1 MTQETSPALDRLHR
15 VLVEEIGER
24 RPELLDRSFTVAEIY
39 QNLVPY
45 RSHRDRIGVEMNA
58 DYEQALLELLAGE
71 GDYLVLESRTALRQ
85 IREELESLNPDTGI
99 YRDFAAVD
107 VHLNPERL
115 PDDVRARTAAGEA
128 TAREDATEAHA
139 PLEPDP
145 EHEPA
150 GADAG
155 GAGFAFADEP
165 PGPTSGEEGPL
176 PGGGTADAEGH
187 DEEGAPGEADAEG
200 ETGERSPAGADDDGA
215 CRWCRGELPDRDDLH
230 FCPHCG
236 SPVDRIPCPDC
247 GAELD
252 PEWRFC
258 VACGVDVGSG

>member
-1 MTQETSPALDRLHR
+1 MTQETRSLLDRFHS
-15 VLVEEIGER
+15 VLVEEIRENN
-24 RPELLDRSFTVAEIY
+24 PELLDRSFTVAEIY

-71 GDYLVLESRTALRQ
+71 GDYLVLESRAALRQ

-107 VHLNPERL
+107 VHLNPEEL
-115 PDDVRARTAAGEA
+115 EESEALGGGDEEDDEAASEEAFVDPRTL
-128 TAREDATEAHA
+128 
-139 PLEPDP
+139 LEP
-145 EHEPA
+145 ESGGGET
-150 GADAG
+150 DAA
-155 GAGFAFADEP
+155 GAGFAFVDELDAEPSEDEP
-165 PGPTSGEEGPL
+165 GADAPAVDPTPRLDVGEEL
-176 PGGGTADAEGH
+176 E
-187 DEEGAPGEADAEG
+187 
-200 ETGERSPAGADDDGA
+200 ADDDDA

-236 SPVDRIPCPDC
+236 SPVDRVPCPDC
-247 GAELD
+247 GTELD

-258 VACGVDVGSG
+258 VACGTDVGSS